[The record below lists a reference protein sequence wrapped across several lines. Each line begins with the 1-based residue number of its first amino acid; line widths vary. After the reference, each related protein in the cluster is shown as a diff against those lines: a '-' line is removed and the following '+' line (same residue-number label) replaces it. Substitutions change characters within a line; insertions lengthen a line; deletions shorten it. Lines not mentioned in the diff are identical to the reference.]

1 MFAKCTLC
9 KGGGSFPQLAFSRSE
24 VRLQLDK
31 DVTFSLNMYTLFT
44 RPDYNL
50 AKHKR
55 NEKYLPTSH

>member
-1 MFAKCTLC
+1 MLAKCTLC

-31 DVTFSLNMYTLFT
+31 DVTFSLNMYTLYT
-44 RPDYNL
+44 RPSYNL

-55 NEKYLPTSH
+55 KEEYLPTSH

>member
-1 MFAKCTLC
+1 MFAICTPC

-31 DVTFSLNMYTLFT
+31 DVTFSLNMYTLHT
-44 RPDYNL
+44 RPRYNL

-55 NEKYLPTSH
+55 KEEYLPTSP